1 MRRICHPFCLS
12 TIVLCVILACSA
24 PVAVAATDDLPA
36 EGKLV
41 SLNGMEMYYEVHGQG
56 EPLVMLHFFAGSG
69 EIWKPYIPAFSK
81 HYRLIIPDLRGH
93 GRSSILTTT
102 FNHRQSALDVFAL
115 LDSLKIKEFR
125 GIGCS
130 SGGMTLLH
138 MATQQP
144 DRVKSMA
151 LVGAASYWGKE
162 SREHMRKETL
172 DSLTDEDWRILRSTH
187 KHGDAQIRAIIQQ
200 FNDFKDVY
208 DDMNFTSPFLSTI
221 KAKTLIM
228 HGDRDKYFPVEIPLE
243 MYRSIPNSY
252 LWIVPSGGHLPL
264 QDNPQGG
271 YTETLLQFFRGE
283 WEGKNAPR

>member
-1 MRRICHPFCLS
+1 MQNICRFYWLS
-12 TIVLCVILACSA
+12 AIALGVVLTC
-24 PVAVAATDDLPA
+24 AASMAFAAGDDLPA

-41 SLNGMEMYYEVHGQG
+41 SLNGMEMYYEIHGQG
-56 EPLVMLHFFAGSG
+56 EPLVMLHYFAGSG
-69 EIWKPYIPAFSK
+69 AIWKPYIPAFSK
-81 HYRLIIPDLRGH
+81 HYRLVIPDLRGH
-93 GRSSILTTT
+93 GRSSVMTST

-115 LDSLKIKEFR
+115 LDSLKIREFR

-144 DRVKSMA
+144 ARVTAMA
-151 LVGAASYWGKE
+151 LVGAAPHWGKE
-162 SREHMRKETL
+162 ARVEISKETV
-172 DSLTDEDWRILRSTH
+172 DSVTDEDWRILRSTH
-187 KHGDAQIRAIIQQ
+187 KRGDAQIRAILQQ
-200 FNDFKDVY
+200 FHDFKDVY

-221 KAKTLIM
+221 EAKTLIM

-252 LWIVPSGGHLPL
+252 LWILPNGGHLPL
-264 QDNPQGG
+264 QDNPRAG
-271 YTETLLQFFRGE
+271 YTETLLEFFRDD